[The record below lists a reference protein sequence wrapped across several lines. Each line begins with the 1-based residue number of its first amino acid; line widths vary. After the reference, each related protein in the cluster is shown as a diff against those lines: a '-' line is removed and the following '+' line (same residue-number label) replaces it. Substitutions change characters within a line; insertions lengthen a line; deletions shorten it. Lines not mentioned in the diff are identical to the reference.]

1 MTTVSTVSTLHTM
14 QGRNRAER
22 ADERHNVVADDNRL
36 TILRVWLSLLG
47 GIVTVII
54 VIIDFI
60 KGKK

>member
-1 MTTVSTVSTLHTM
+1 M